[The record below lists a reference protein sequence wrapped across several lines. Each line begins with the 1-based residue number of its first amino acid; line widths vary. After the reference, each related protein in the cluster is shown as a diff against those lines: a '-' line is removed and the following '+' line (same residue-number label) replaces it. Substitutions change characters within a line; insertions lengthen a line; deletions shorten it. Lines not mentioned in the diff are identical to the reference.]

1 MSFWE
6 EGKVQ
11 MVRRAVRRA
20 VHRAVRRAVQ
30 RGFRVVNRFLG
41 GGEEV

>member
-6 EGKVQ
+6 EGESV
-11 MVRRAVRRA
+11 VVYRV
-20 VHRAVRRAVQ
+20 VYRAVQ
-30 RGFRVVNRFLG
+30 RGFRVINRFLG